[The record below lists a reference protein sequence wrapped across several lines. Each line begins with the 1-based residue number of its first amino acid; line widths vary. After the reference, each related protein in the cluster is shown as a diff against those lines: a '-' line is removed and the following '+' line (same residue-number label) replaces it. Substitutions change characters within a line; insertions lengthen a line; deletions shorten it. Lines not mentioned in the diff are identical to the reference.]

1 MNHMHKGPIAQDP
14 RRRFGMGAMIPTRRK
29 ITIDELIE
37 IGNRHHKAGEL
48 GEAESIFRKVL
59 EIVPGHPVALQ
70 FLGVIAHQTENFDA
84 AIALIEQAIEGA
96 PNYHQAYNN
105 LGNAY
110 ESKGDP
116 EKALEAYQQ
125 ALDLAPDYADAL
137 FNLGIVLRQLRR
149 FEDALETFQ
158 RYIEF
163 DPRCADAHY
172 EMGFAHQRMGDRVKA
187 QISYQVALNLDPD
200 HADARVHLGDIFT
213 TVGRV
218 EEAIEEYDIGLET
231 QPDHLKLLAEKGVA
245 QRKIGLLEES
255 LETIEKAQELNP
267 DSVSTLLAL
276 GSAYQTIGDVTKAT
290 EAYMRA
296 VEMMPHSEAPHKCL
310 LFVLLNVPGLSAQE
324 LFDIHRQVRSPFDKP
339 EFTAKTF
346 PDRDRDPKRRLRIGY
361 VSSDF
366 RTHVVAMNI
375 LPVLVHHDHDAFEV
389 FLYGQVEYP
398 DQITEEFQ
406 KLAEHYR
413 STMQKSNEEVA
424 QMIED
429 DEIDIVIYLAG
440 RFDENRPIVATYRPA
455 PIQVSYHDC
464 ATSGLEAMD
473 YYLTDEILHPRDTP
487 ELFTEE
493 LYRLPV
499 YYQYPIQEGLPEIKP
514 APAIENGYVTFGCLN
529 KPEKINDKVIALWSR
544 VLKAIPDSRLY
555 LKYFNHYSQESM
567 RARWE
572 KKFADN
578 GIGADRLAFNCGMDD
593 RTSHLELYSAMD
605 IALDP
610 FPFNGATTTFEA
622 MTMGMPVITLLG
634 RNFVDRVAAS
644 IATHAGFPEFI
655 AATEDEYVALAVDM
669 ARDAEKLNLLRQGM
683 RDRLHES
690 DLCSSGAYATGVETA
705 LRDMWRIW
713 AETGAYKGK

>member
-1 MNHMHKGPIAQDP
+1 MNHMHKGPVAQDP
-14 RRRFGMGAMIPTRRK
+14 RRRFGTGAIRPARRK
-29 ITIDELIE
+29 VTIDELIA
-37 IGNRHHKAGEL
+37 IGNRYHKEGEL
-48 GEAESIFRKVL
+48 RDAETIFRKVL
-59 EIVPGHPVALQ
+59 EVIPNHPVALQ

-84 AIALIEQAIEGA
+84 AISLINRAIESA
-96 PNYHQAYNN
+96 PDYHQAYNN

-110 ESKGDP
+110 EAKGEM
-116 EKALEAYQQ
+116 EKALEVYQK
-125 ALDLAPDYADAL
+125 ALDLDPDYFDAN
-137 FNLGIVLRQLRR
+137 FNMGIAQRHLRQ
-149 FEDALETFQ
+149 FEDAAESFQ
-158 RYIEF
+158 RCIEF

-172 EMGFAHQRMGDRVKA
+172 ELGFARQRLGDRVKA

-200 HADARVHLGDIFT
+200 HADARVALGEIFT

-218 EEAIEEYDIGLET
+218 EEAIEEYNVGLET

-255 LETIEKAQELNP
+255 LATIEKAQELNP
-267 DSVSTLLAL
+267 EAISTMLAL
-276 GSAYQTIGDVTKAT
+276 GSAYQTIGDITKAT
-290 EAYMRA
+290 ESYMKA

-324 LFDIHRQVRSPFDKP
+324 LFDIHRQVRGPFDKP
-339 EFTAKTF
+339 EFTAKSF
-346 PDRDRDPKRRLRIGY
+346 PERNRDPDRRLRIGY

-375 LPVLVHHDHDAFEV
+375 LPVMVHHDHEAFEV

-398 DQITEEFQ
+398 DQITDEF
-406 KLAEHYR
+406 KKISEHYR
-413 STMQKSNEEVA
+413 STMQKSNDEVA
-424 QMIED
+424 AMIEE

-487 ELFTEE
+487 EKFTEA

-499 YYQYPIQEGLPEIKP
+499 YYQYPVQEGLPEIKP
-514 APAIENGYVTFGCLN
+514 APVIENGYVTFGCLN
-529 KPEKINDKVIALWSR
+529 KPEKLNDQVIALWSR
-544 VLKAIPDSRLY
+544 VLDAVPNSRLY

-567 RARWE
+567 RKRWE
-572 KKFADN
+572 NKFADH
-578 GIGADRLAFNCGMDD
+578 GIGADRLIFNSGMDD
-593 RTSHLELYSAMD
+593 RASHLELYSAMD

-634 RNFVDRVAAS
+634 SNFVDRVAAS

-655 AATEDEYVALAVDM
+655 AKTKDDYVALAVEM
-669 ARDAEKLNLLRQGM
+669 ASDPVKLNALRQGM
-683 RDRLHES
+683 RDALHQS
-690 DLCSSGAYATGVETA
+690 DICDSEPYARSVEA
-705 LRDMWRIW
+705 AFRDMWRTWI
-713 AETGAYKGK
+713 ETGGYKEI